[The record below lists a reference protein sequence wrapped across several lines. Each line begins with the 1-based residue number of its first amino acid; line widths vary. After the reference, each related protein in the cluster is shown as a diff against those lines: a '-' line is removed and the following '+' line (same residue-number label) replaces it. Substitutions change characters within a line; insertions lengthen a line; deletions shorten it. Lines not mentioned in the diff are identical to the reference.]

1 MRLKLPAI
9 SNAADYTLHFNDD
22 VWAQAASTIC
32 ARHRLTQRSIRRS
45 PQGENII
52 FFVDETLV
60 IKIFA
65 PFRENYLRETTAL
78 DFAGGK
84 LSIRTPELLHTG
96 EIEGWPYLVM
106 TQLAGQASRSVWA
119 EVGRRDRLEI
129 ISRLGVAMRELHSH
143 DAPLRTPLDRDWH
156 GFVERQAREA
166 VERQRACAANP
177 EWLESL

>member
-32 ARHRLTQRSIRRS
+32 ARHRLTQRSIRPS

-65 PFRENYLRETTAL
+65 PFRENYLRETRAL
-78 DFAGGK
+78 EFAQGK
-84 LSIRTPELLHTG
+84 LSIRIPELLHTG
-96 EIEGWPYLVM
+96 EIEGWSYLVM
-106 TQLAGQASRSVWA
+106 TQLAGHASRAVWA
-119 EVGRRDRLEI
+119 EVGRGDRIDI
-129 ISRLGVAMRELHSH
+129 ISRLGVAMSELHAH
-143 DAPLRTPLDRDWH
+143 AAPLQTSFDRNWPE
-156 GFVERQAREA
+156 FVE
-166 VERQRACAANP
+166 
-177 EWLESL
+177 